1 MIVQV
6 QRWCRGAGKDAGA
19 GGTGGAEVQRRCR
32 GAGMQR
38 YSGADDDDDVHK
50 PVVQRCRERW

>member
-1 MIVQV
+1 MLRLSTRDSAEMK
-6 QRWCRGAGKDAGA
+6 RWCRS
-19 GGTGGAEVQRRCR
+19 GGAEVQRRCR